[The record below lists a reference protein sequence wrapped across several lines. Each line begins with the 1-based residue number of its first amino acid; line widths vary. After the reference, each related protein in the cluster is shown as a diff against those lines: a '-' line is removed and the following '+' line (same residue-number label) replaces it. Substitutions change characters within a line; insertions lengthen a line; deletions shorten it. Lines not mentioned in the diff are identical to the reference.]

1 MTFTETSIKGVWI
14 IEPRKFGDHRGYF
27 VETYNKDVFE
37 RGIGRS
43 VDFVQD
49 NESYSTHG
57 VLRGLHFQ
65 KGRYSQAKLVRVSQG
80 RVVDVA
86 VDLRENSPTYG
97 RHVAVELDSESGR
110 MLFVPRGFAHGFV
123 VTGDIA
129 QFQYKVDNIYAPQSE
144 MTLKFDD
151 PHLDIDWRLDRS
163 ELILSA
169 KDEKGISFDEVE
181 PFIAGDI
188 EG

>member
-1 MTFTETSIKGVWI
+1 
-14 IEPRKFGDHRGYF
+14 
-27 VETYNKDVFE
+27 
-37 RGIGRS
+37 
-43 VDFVQD
+43 
-49 NESYSTHG
+49 
-57 VLRGLHFQ
+57 
-65 KGRYSQAKLVRVSQG
+65 
-80 RVVDVA
+80 
-86 VDLRENSPTYG
+86 
-97 RHVAVELDSESGR
+97 
-110 MLFVPRGFAHGFV
+110 
-123 VTGDIA
+123 
-129 QFQYKVDNIYAPQSE
+129 